1 MKIRCVGK
9 KENMTRAVSVRMFS
23 QYKNVKKLST
33 LSTTTVLCSI
43 VKRIRSESGAEY
55 MIFLTFFFGL
65 V

>member
-9 KENMTRAVSVRMFS
+9 KENMTRAVPVRMFS

-43 VKRIRSESGAEY
+43 VKRIRSGAEY